1 MGWRVIAAIFA
12 LITTPTTLAAQN
24 ADPWTGLYQAIDHV
38 DGSIDHLSIFANGD
52 GSYTLVGTASNH
64 GACTEKAGMPKR
76 GWHKASGTLR
86 DGKLT
91 RENVIVTCEGL
102 EDTIRVADSVL
113 TRDATSGTLSV
124 PVKNGT
130 KTLVFHRID

>member
-1 MGWRVIAAIFA
+1 MNWHIIPAIVA
-12 LITTPTTLAAQN
+12 LIATPTTLAAQN

-38 DGSIDHLSIFANGD
+38 DGSVDHLSIFANGD
-52 GSYTLVGTASNH
+52 GSYTLVGTASDH
-64 GACTEKAGMPKR
+64 GACAEKAGKPTR
-76 GWHKASGTLR
+76 GWHKASGTIR

-102 EDTIRVADSVL
+102 KDTIRVGDSVL
-113 TRDATSGTLSV
+113 TRDVTSGTLSV

-130 KTLVFHRID
+130 KTLVFHRVD